1 MTDTSSATVRLDANN
16 DNWTCS
22 DTAVAILN
30 IESTHHQRISYCWNL
45 ANQLHVLAELL
56 AQHEN
61 HEIQEVAAIFGCQ
74 LKPLEAMLEKLGYD
88 TQPSADSEPTAEKSG
103 RSDKAASTEGRGA
116 VEK

>member
-16 DNWTCS
+16 DNWACS

-30 IESTHHQRISYCWNL
+30 TESTLHDRIAFCWNL

-61 HEIQEVAAIFGCQ
+61 HEIQDVAALFGCQ
-74 LKPLEAMLEKLGYD
+74 LKPLEAMLHNLGSG
-88 TQPSADSEPTAEKSG
+88 TPPSGDSKPNAEKSCP
-103 RSDKAASTEGRGA
+103 SDKAASTEGLGA
-116 VEK
+116 VEQ